1 MIRLIKYLVGA
12 FTICALLSATEAN
25 SKNFVFAYLMAE
37 DDPRYLT
44 KRRYTGL
51 TLRQQYPSISGA
63 KVAIRESRILSRS
76 LGITFKLIEK
86 SLRVDGDY
94 ISIIKSL
101 INNGVK
107 VFLLDIPA
115 QTLRAITK
123 EFKKEPVLLF
133 NIRNRDNDLRNKNC
147 SLNLY
152 HSVPSYRMLTDALAQ
167 YLVKRGWKNVLLLR
181 GPEKNDHAYA
191 DAFVSSARRL
201 RIDIVDD
208 RNFTLSNDPRE
219 RSKSNVSLLTGG
231 IDYDVVFVAD
241 SQGEFG
247 RYVAYRTYLP
257 RPIVGDEGLTPVA
270 WHWTWERHGAPQLNQ
285 RFARIEKNRH
295 MRSEDWAAWIG
306 IKSVISA
313 IRKTLSQDINVIRQF
328 LIDDG
333 TTIDTYKGNPS
344 SYRAWNNQ
352 LRQPILLHT
361 HNAVIAR
368 APIDGFLHQINNLD
382 TMGYDHGEAK
392 CQITN

>member
-1 MIRLIKYLVGA
+1 MTRFVKCLVGA
-12 FTICALLSATEAN
+12 FAFCALLSTAEAN
-25 SKNFVFAYLMAE
+25 PKNFVFAYLMVE
-37 DDPRYLT
+37 DDPQYLK

-51 TLRQQYPSISGA
+51 ALRQQFPSLSGA

-76 LGITFKLIEK
+76 LGIKFKLVEK
-86 SLRVDGDY
+86 SIPSDGDY
-94 ISIIKSL
+94 LSAINSL
-101 INNGVK
+101 IKDGVK
-107 VFLLDIPA
+107 VFLMDVPI
-115 QTLRAITK
+115 QILRAVTIK
-123 EFKKEPVLLF
+123 LRKEPVLLF

-147 SLNLY
+147 SVNLY
-152 HSVPSYRMLTDALAQ
+152 HSIPSYRMLTDALAQ
-167 YLVKRGWKNVLLLR
+167 YLVKRGWKDVLLLR

-208 RNFTLSNDPRE
+208 RKFTLSNDPRE

-285 RFARIEKNRH
+285 RFARIEKDRH

-306 IKSVISA
+306 IKSVVTA
-313 IRKTLSQDINVIRQF
+313 IRKMKSQDIKIIQKF
-328 LIDDG
+328 LKDDR
-333 TTIDTYKGNPS
+333 TTIDNYKGNPG
-344 SYRAWNNQ
+344 SYREWNNQ
-352 LRQPILLHT
+352 FRQPILLHT
-361 HNAVIAR
+361 HNAVVAR

-382 TMGYDHGEAK
+382 TIGYDQGESK
-392 CQITN
+392 CPITK

>member
-1 MIRLIKYLVGA
+1 MIRLIKYLVSA
-12 FTICALLSATEAN
+12 FTFCALISATEAN
-25 SKNFVFAYLMAE
+25 SKNFVFAYLLAE

-115 QTLRAITK
+115 QTLRVITK

-147 SLNLY
+147 SINLY
-152 HSVPSYRMLTDALAQ
+152 HSIPSYRMLTDALAQ
-167 YLVKRGWKNVLLLR
+167 YLVKRGWKDVLLLR

-231 IDYDVVFVAD
+231 VDYDVVFVAD
-241 SQGEFG
+241 SQGEFS
-247 RYVAYRTYLP
+247 RYVAYQTYLP
-257 RPIVGDEGLTPVA
+257 RPMVGDEGLTPVA

-313 IRKTLSQDINVIRQF
+313 IRKTQSQDINVIRQF

-344 SYRAWNNQ
+344 SYRAWSNQ

-382 TMGYDHGEAK
+382 TMGYDHGESK

>member
-1 MIRLIKYLVGA
+1 
-12 FTICALLSATEAN
+12 
-25 SKNFVFAYLMAE
+25 MAE

-94 ISIIKSL
+94 VSIIKSL

-107 VFLLDIPA
+107 VFLFDIPA

-147 SLNLY
+147 SINLY
-152 HSVPSYRMLTDALAQ
+152 HSIPSYRMLTDALAQ
-167 YLVKRGWKNVLLLR
+167 YLVKRGWKDVLLLR

-231 IDYDVVFVAD
+231 VDYDVVFVAD
-241 SQGEFG
+241 SQGEFS
-247 RYVAYRTYLP
+247 RYVAYQTYLP
-257 RPIVGDEGLTPVA
+257 RPMVGDEGLTPVA

-313 IRKTLSQDINVIRQF
+313 IRKTQSQDINVIRQF

>member
-1 MIRLIKYLVGA
+1 MV
-12 FTICALLSATEAN
+12 
-25 SKNFVFAYLMAE
+25 E

-123 EFKKEPVLLF
+123 EFKKEPILLF

-147 SLNLY
+147 SVNLY

-231 IDYDVVFVAD
+231 VDYDVVFVAD
-241 SQGEFG
+241 SQGEFS
-247 RYVAYRTYLP
+247 RYVAYQTYLP
-257 RPIVGDEGLTPVA
+257 RPMVGDEGLTPVA

-313 IRKTLSQDINVIRQF
+313 IRKTQSQDINVIRQF